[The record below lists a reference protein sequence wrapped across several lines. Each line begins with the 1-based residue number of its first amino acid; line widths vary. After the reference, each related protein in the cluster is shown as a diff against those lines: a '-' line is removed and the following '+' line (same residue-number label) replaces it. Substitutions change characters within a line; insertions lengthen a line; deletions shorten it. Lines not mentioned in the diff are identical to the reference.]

1 MKNKI
6 VILGS
11 TGSIGESLLKIID
24 KDRQNFE
31 IKLLTA
37 NKNYKKLLFQAEL
50 FNVKNVILSDAKV
63 FKEHKNKF
71 LNKKINIYNN
81 FNSIKKILK
90 KKRIDYAMS
99 SIVGLD
105 GLYPTIELI
114 KYTKKLA
121 IANKESIICA
131 WNLIL
136 KELKKYQTNFIPVD
150 SEHFSIWYA
159 LKGNTSTNVKRIHLT
174 ASGGPLLKVP
184 SKKFDK
190 LKINKIVKHPNWKM
204 GKKISI
210 DSSTMMNKVFEI
222 IEAKKIF
229 NLKYKQLSILI
240 HPQSYLHAIIVFKD
254 KMIKLIAHDTTMEI
268 PIYNTLNTSNIQ
280 KFNDNHH
287 IDLKKLN
294 NLSLEKIN
302 AKKFPVI
309 KLINKLSEKN
319 TLFETV
325 IVSANDALVSQY
337 LNKKIKYTDISKNL
351 LKVVEFSDFKK
362 MKSIYPRNIKDI
374 INLSKKVHLKINTM
388 CV

>member
-50 FNVKNVILSDAKV
+50 FNVKNVILSDTKV
-63 FKEHKNKF
+63 FKEHKKKF

-190 LKINKIVKHPNWKM
+190 LKINKIIKHPNWKM

-362 MKSIYPRNIKDI
+362 MKSVYPRNIKDI

>member
-11 TGSIGESLLKIID
+11 TGSIGETLLKIID
-24 KDRQNFE
+24 KDRENFE

-50 FNVKNVILSDAKV
+50 FNVQNVILSDTKV

-159 LKGNTSTNVKRIHLT
+159 LKGNTSTNVKKIHLT

-362 MKSIYPRNIKDI
+362 MKSVYPRNIKDI